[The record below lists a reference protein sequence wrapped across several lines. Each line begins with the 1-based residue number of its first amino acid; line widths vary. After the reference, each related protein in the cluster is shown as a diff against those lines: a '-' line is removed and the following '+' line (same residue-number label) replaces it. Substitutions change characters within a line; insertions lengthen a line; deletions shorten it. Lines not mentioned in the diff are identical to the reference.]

1 MSGRF
6 QTEVQAA
13 IAHDLLAIKTW
24 GESTLRD
31 GTRKNDYGGRKIQT
45 ILCFK
50 ITAALTK
57 NIALKYYCIP
67 F

>member
-24 GESTLRD
+24 GESTLTNFPVYIICNRD
-31 GTRKNDYGGRKIQT
+31 FF
-45 ILCFK
+45 LCN
-50 ITAALTK
+50 
-57 NIALKYYCIP
+57 NIP
-67 F
+67 TN

>member
-1 MSGRF
+1 MPM
-6 QTEVQAA
+6 QTCPSE
-13 IAHDLLAIKTW
+13 T
-24 GESTLRD
+24 RD